1 LLSLHHAEG
10 FPWAFH
16 GLAFHFVHDIC
27 TTEVLAAQRFFRC
40 ANLSSAAQLSFSR
53 GSQSATCNKAV
64 VLFSG
69 EGDYLRMIVNI
80 GCDGDLTAFNV
91 RQLYPLRFQLSLDGF
106 PCVISRKGHNS
117 SVAA

>member
-1 LLSLHHAEG
+1 MPCARSKIRSHPKGDRH
-10 FPWAFH
+10 
-16 GLAFHFVHDIC
+16 FHFVHDIC

-69 EGDYLRMIVNI
+69 EGDYLRMIVNVFI
-80 GCDGDLTAFNV
+80 GCDGDLTAQ
-91 RQLYPLRFQLSLDGF
+91 RAPALSLALSASLLM
-106 PCVISRKGHNS
+106 VSL
-117 SVAA
+117 A

>member
-1 LLSLHHAEG
+1 L
-10 FPWAFH
+10 
-16 GLAFHFVHDIC
+16 
-27 TTEVLAAQRFFRC
+27 
-40 ANLSSAAQLSFSR
+40 QLSASSVVQISQVLHSFR
-53 GSQSATCNKAV
+53 FLGGSQSATCNKTV